1 LANKSSSDISTDT
14 LEILQVSGGSYLIF
28 EQTLQTQVA
37 AGSQHI
43 IIDNQLISVSLVTVA
58 KPSMF

>member
-1 LANKSSSDISTDT
+1 
-14 LEILQVSGGSYLIF
+14 VSGGSYLIF

-37 AGSQHI
+37 AGSQQI

>member
-1 LANKSSSDISTDT
+1 
-14 LEILQVSGGSYLIF
+14 VSGGSYLIF

-37 AGSQHI
+37 AGSQQI

-58 KPSMF
+58 KPSMFWFNFNVKIHMIAEL